1 MSDDAHDDAPMDA
14 QEALRLLDEA
24 RSRLRMVIWALHGMH
39 QDISVLTSDD
49 LSDAEH
55 ILTEVLENAL
65 NPGVDAISDALGMG
79 PAEAVTHH

>member
-1 MSDDAHDDAPMDA
+1 MSNDAHDDATIDP

-24 RSRLRMVIWALHGMH
+24 RSRIRMVIWALHGMH
-39 QDISVLTSDD
+39 QDMSVLTSDD

-65 NPGVDAISDALGMG
+65 GPGVEALSDLIGMES
-79 PAEAVTHH
+79 AEAVTHH

>member
-1 MSDDAHDDAPMDA
+1 MSNDAHDDAAIDP

-24 RSRLRMVIWALHGMH
+24 RSRIRMVIWALHGMH

-65 NPGVDAISDALGMG
+65 NPGVDAVSDVLGM
-79 PAEAVTHH
+79 ASADAVTHH